1 MAAQTAASPCD
12 KHRPPAKMP
21 GMPHVLKPHPDSP
34 PCPAAAI
41 DVDVARPDAGHLVLT
56 YAVTGRIGDILLP
69 AVTAAT
75 RRDLLWQHTCLEA
88 FIGLPGGPYY
98 EFNLSP
104 STQWQ
109 AARFAGY
116 RSGKEIA
123 VEIAAAPIETR
134 LGPERYTLQATL
146 ALGHLRVPRD
156 AAWRLGLS
164 AVIEDTNERIW
175 YWALAHAPGKPDFH
189 HADAFALEFP
199 AAAP

>member
-1 MAAQTAASPCD
+1 
-12 KHRPPAKMP
+12 MP

-34 PCPAAAI
+34 PCPATSI
-41 DVDVARPDAGHLVLT
+41 DVTVERPDAGRLVLT
-56 YAVTGRIGDILLP
+56 YAVTGKIGDLLLP
-69 AVTAAT
+69 AVTAAA

-123 VEIAAAPIETR
+123 LEIAAAPIETR
-134 LGPERYTLQATL
+134 LGPERYTLRA
-146 ALGHLRVPRD
+146 ALELDRLNLPRD

-164 AVIEDTNERIW
+164 AVIEDTEARIS

-189 HADAFALEFP
+189 HTDAFALDLSP
-199 AAAP
+199 VAP

>member
-1 MAAQTAASPCD
+1 MLRYNA
-12 KHRPPAKMP
+12 H
-21 GMPHVLKPHPDSP
+21 MPHALKPHPDSP
-34 PCPAAAI
+34 PCPVARI
-41 DVDVARPDAGHLVLT
+41 DVDVARPRAGGLVLT
-56 YAVTGRIGDILLP
+56 YAVTGRIGDLLLP
-69 AVTAAT
+69 AVTAAA

-88 FIGLPGGPYY
+88 FIGVPAGPYY

-123 VEIAAAPIETR
+123 VATTAVPIETR
-134 LGPERYTLQATL
+134 LGPERYTLQATIDL
-146 ALGHLRVPRD
+146 DQLDLPRD

-164 AVIEDTNERIW
+164 AVIEDTDERIS

-199 AAAP
+199 AVATP